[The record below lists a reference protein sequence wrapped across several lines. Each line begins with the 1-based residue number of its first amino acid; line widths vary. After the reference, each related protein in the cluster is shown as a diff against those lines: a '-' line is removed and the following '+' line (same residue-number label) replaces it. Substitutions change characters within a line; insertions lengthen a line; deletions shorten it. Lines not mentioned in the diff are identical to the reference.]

1 MAVLLNCCTYSDI
14 CSDGWSGGQP
24 FRCLNTFSMD
34 TEKLRVYC
42 LSFPGAT
49 EGIKWEDHLCF
60 MVGEKMF
67 LITGM
72 SDEDNVSIKVSDEDF
87 ETLPERDGIIPA
99 PYMAR
104 NKWVAITKR
113 SALKPKEWESLVRQS
128 YEIIRSKLPKKVR
141 EGLG

>member
-1 MAVLLNCCTYSDI
+1 MDI
-14 CSDGWSGGQP
+14 E
-24 FRCLNTFSMD
+24 R
-34 TEKLRVYC
+34 LRTLC

-60 MVGEKMF
+60 MVGEKLF

-72 SDEDNVSIKVSDEDF
+72 TDDSNVSIKVTDEDF
-87 ETLPERDGIIPA
+87 ETLTERDGIIQA

-113 SALKPKEWESLVRQS
+113 NALKPKEWEFYLRQS
-128 YEIIRSKLPKKVR
+128 YDLIRSKLTKKQQR
-141 EGLG
+141 ELEG